1 MAISTEDKMAALL
14 AEVQK
19 VLEPIKGKDASAA
32 KIAKEVAKMIEQP
45 ELRGF
50 RTIRRYKVKFTAG
63 QLMLADGKGPK
74 ERKAAV
80 AKINSSLAKLM
91 NADCEPAEIITLMTT
106 VLDSLKSVEAKN
118 KDSEALIKKAVEIY
132 SRESGRTKVL

>member
-1 MAISTEDKMAALL
+1 MAVVSEAKMTALL
-14 AEVQK
+14 EEVQK
-19 VLEPIKGKDASAA
+19 ILDPLRSKDAGAA
-32 KIAKEVAKMIEQP
+32 KVAKEVAKMIEGP

-50 RTIRRYKVKFTAG
+50 RVVRRYKIKFTAG

-74 ERKAAV
+74 DRRAAV
-80 AKINSSLAKLM
+80 VKINSSLTKLM
-91 NADCEPAEIITLMTT
+91 NADCEPGEITTTMMT

-132 SRESGRTKVL
+132 ARDWKTS